1 MQKKLIMSIFVV
13 LLLITRICI
22 VRADDISDFNH
33 YLIIDEEEKSIV
45 LTLKASSITNL
56 SGNIVFDSN
65 NLTYVGIDAGNL
77 FTVTNKGD
85 NSFTVDKTAEGE
97 FGEEPEVLACIK
109 FSIDD
114 KLNLSEISELGTKI
128 VIQNITYTNLDG
140 QSGNLDDIEYD
151 VTINHN
157 DEEVKEV
164 DDDSYLEL
172 EPIEDQDIQESN
184 LHSEEKELQ
193 LEKDEI
199 NTLEQTKNEEETKFI
214 DNSQIALANG
224 KIIDNKLQNKIY
236 IIISCCILSIV
247 ILIISYMI
255 HKKMKNRNYNKT
267 KWYTFDKLVKGAVL
281 LLFNMQNNIDIFRLF
296 Y

>member
-1 MQKKLIMSIFVV
+1 MQKKLIVSLFVI
-13 LLLITRICI
+13 LLIITRICI

-56 SGNIVFDSN
+56 SGNIVFDN
-65 NLTYVGIDAGNL
+65 YNLTYVGIDAGNL
-77 FTVTNKGD
+77 FTVTNEGN
-85 NSFTVDKTAEGE
+85 NSFTVDKTAEGK

-114 KLNLSEISELGTKI
+114 QLNLSEISELGTKI
-128 VIQNITYTNLDG
+128 VIQNITYTNIDG
-140 QSGNLDDIEYD
+140 KSGNLEDIEYD

-172 EPIEDQDIQESN
+172 EPIEDQDIQENKSS
-184 LHSEEKELQ
+184 SEEKELQ

-199 NTLEQTKNEEETKFI
+199 NTLEQTKNQEETQFI

-224 KIIDNKLQNKIY
+224 KIIDNKLPNKIY
-236 IIISCCILSIV
+236 IIILCCILSIV
-247 ILIISYMI
+247 ILIISYMT
-255 HKKMKNRNYNKT
+255 HKKIKNRNYNKT
-267 KWYTFDKLVKGAVL
+267 K
-281 LLFNMQNNIDIFRLF
+281 
-296 Y
+296 